1 MSVLV
6 FVDHHNGKASK
17 ASLEAVGYA
26 KKVADQ
32 LGTDVAAITYNG
44 IEGDGGVAGFGA
56 SRLHVASNIT
66 VADSGQLAKAVQ
78 AAAEAEG
85 ADVVIFSHDDLGK
98 AVA

>member
-44 IEGDGGVAGFGA
+44 IEGDGGV
-56 SRLHVASNIT
+56 
-66 VADSGQLAKAVQ
+66 
-78 AAAEAEG
+78 
-85 ADVVIFSHDDLGK
+85 
-98 AVA
+98 